1 MLVSTVPSTNRLQSH
16 PAGGAFK
23 SFVDEDDLGHISVV
37 VETNREVDGEV
48 DSVAL
53 ALAGQDLTVTVG
65 RTVGADLTATQTLPG
80 GGLPLTG
87 GTLTGIVGISPGD
100 VNSVALTITKVTAAT
115 TLWCEWFTR
124 TIKPPPANGLSTPAA
139 TVRVITSRSMAG
151 SAEPMHSPV

>member
-1 MLVSTVPSTNRLQSH
+1 MSVSSDTAVSTVPTTNRLQSH

-65 RTVGADLTATQTLPG
+65 RTVGADLTATQTLPS

-87 GTLTGIVGISPGD
+87 GTLAGTLAITPGD
-100 VNSVALTITKVTAAT
+100 VN
-115 TLWCEWFTR
+115 
-124 TIKPPPANGLSTPAA
+124 
-139 TVRVITSRSMAG
+139 G
-151 SAEPMHSPV
+151 SADAHQG